1 MKLNHYLCTSNQY
14 KTNMRKF
21 EGTVKCA
28 YCGRELT
35 QDEIQDEFDGMPEYQ
50 HMVDEGLISSE
61 ERCPHCGYHNDHI
74 EEVSLEMHY
83 SIIT

>member
-1 MKLNHYLCTSNQY
+1 MK
-14 KTNMRKF
+14 RKF
-21 EGTVKCA
+21 EGTKKCA

-35 QDEIQDEFDGMPEYQ
+35 QDEILDAFEGMPEYQ
-50 HMVDEGLISSE
+50 HMVYDGLISSE
-61 ERCPHCGYHNDHI
+61 EKCPYCGYHNDCI